1 MDNFYLKYF
10 KDKKVLI
17 TGHTGFKGAWMCII
31 LKHLQAK
38 VYGIS
43 LEVKKDSLFEKAELK
58 KNIHKHY
65 IFDIKNKK
73 KLKKIILSI
82 NPDIVI
88 HFAAQSLVLE
98 GYNFPFKTFE
108 TNFIGTLNLL
118 DLCSELK
125 NLKKILITTTD
136 KVYDIRKN
144 KKFKENDK
152 LWGYDPYSAS
162 KVAVEQLVDSY
173 RFLYRHKKLKKI
185 ILVARSG
192 NVIGGGDISKNRII
206 PDIIKSINNN
216 SMLYLRNPNS
226 IRPWQHVLD
235 PLFGYL
241 KLIYLKKNT
250 IENNWNF
257 SSSDRNF
264 KKVIDIVK
272 IFKTKFN
279 FNFRIIKNSKK
290 ETQIL
295 KLSNKKS
302 IKHLS
307 WEPKLNFNQ
316 AIDLV
321 VFYEKEIKKKR
332 NPYFICL
339 DQIKDYLI
347 IKNKNL

>member
-1 MDNFYLKYF
+1 MEKTLNYF
-10 KDKKVLI
+10 KNKKILI

-31 LKHLQAK
+31 LRHLQAK
-38 VYGIS
+38 IYGIS
-43 LEVKKDSLFEKAELK
+43 LEVKKDSLFHKAKLK
-58 KNIHKHY
+58 KNIYKHY

-73 KLKKIILSI
+73 KLNKIILRI

-88 HFAAQSLVLE
+88 HFAAQSLVLD
-98 GYNFPFKTFE
+98 GYDFPFKTFE
-108 TNFIGTLNLL
+108 TNFTGTLNLL
-118 DLCSELK
+118 DICSEVK

-144 KKFKENDK
+144 KKFHEKDK

-162 KVAVEQLVDSY
+162 KVAVEQLIDSY
-173 RFLYRHKKLKKI
+173 RFLNNYKKIKKI

-216 SMLYLRNPNS
+216 SILYIRNPNS
-226 IRPWQHVLD
+226 IRPWQHVID

-241 KLIYLKKNT
+241 KLIYLKTNT
-250 IENNWNF
+250 NVDNNWNF
-257 SSSDRNF
+257 SCSDTNT

-272 IFKTKFN
+272 IFKKKFN
-279 FNFRIIKNSKK
+279 LKFRVIKNKNK

-302 IKHLS
+302 LKYLS
-307 WEPKLNFNQ
+307 WKPRVNFNQ
-316 AIDLV
+316 AIN
-321 VFYEKEIKKKR
+321 FIISYEKEIQKNKS
-332 NPYFICL
+332 PYTICL
-339 DQIKDYLI
+339 NQVKDYLML
-347 IKNKNL
+347 KN